1 MCVFVCVLSV
11 KTNVQLIQPVFLIRD
26 EGMQNEKSNLL
37 LESRSEPKNHLIQD
51 LGGELTEKATFD
63 DSPED
68 DEYILSWKPIAVITA
83 ALAVLSFFG
92 LWYRKLQYDR
102 KGIHKRRDSL

>member
-1 MCVFVCVLSV
+1 M
-11 KTNVQLIQPVFLIRD
+11 QLIQPVFFIRD
-26 EGMQNEKSNLL
+26 EGMRNEKSNLL
-37 LESRSEPKNHLIQD
+37 PESRSEPKNHLIQD

-63 DSPED
+63 DGPED
-68 DEYILSWKPIAVITA
+68 DGYILFWKPIAVITG
-83 ALAVLSFFG
+83 ALAVLSLFG